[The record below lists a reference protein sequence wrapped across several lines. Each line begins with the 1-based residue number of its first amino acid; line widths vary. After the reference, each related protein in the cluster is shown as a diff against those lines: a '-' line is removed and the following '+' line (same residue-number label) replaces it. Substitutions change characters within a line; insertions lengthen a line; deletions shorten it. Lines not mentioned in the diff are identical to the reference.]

1 MTTNRT
7 GGANL
12 TAKFNGR
19 PAGSRG
25 SASGSH
31 ARPDDEDMTP
41 PSTTAQPV
49 LSSIKHVGSGLFAV
63 VLLGW
68 IALFPNYLVYTLSAA
83 IPVAFAGLGLLV
95 LQGWSRELSMATA
108 GLYATSLYCY
118 GYFARP
124 DSPESKLDREGLHI
138 PWVLAAIMAIA
149 IVTLLMAMIAG
160 ASVKLPGI
168 YLVILTLGLQLGIER
183 AIYPIGQLS
192 GGLSGG
198 NGGAPLS
205 TPRPY
210 FFGIDITSD
219 NAFYL
224 FCLGWLAVALMVL
237 KRLRHSPTG
246 LAFLLVGAD
255 RQAAAAVGIPP
266 VKFRLLA
273 FITSGLLAGMGGV
286 MACWL
291 FVTPP
296 VNLQYTVVTSLLML
310 SIPVLAGVDSMAWV
324 LVVVGALQVIP
335 VALERFHI
343 AIELM
348 AGSALLLGA
357 AFGARGIGGRAKDLH
372 RRVRYGDRM
381 TRTRRAKVSTDLL
394 RESTGLADD
403 SSGKLSPEQRA
414 ACLAVLEAWLP
425 PRPENPIAARAVDVR
440 RSFGGV
446 HALQGASIVVPAG
459 EMVGLIG
466 PNGAG
471 KTTLFDVISGFTT
484 ADSGRVELFG
494 QDVTKVKPWD
504 RSKLGMA
511 RTFQST
517 RVITELTVGENMLAG
532 AYHQIKPSVW
542 KFLIGWP
549 GAWQEMRRAEEA
561 AWAAARLLDVDR
573 YWDERT
579 GTLEFSARRRSE
591 IGRAL
596 LAGPRLL
603 LLDEPAAGL
612 DPASSSAMFSLIR
625 RLHKDLG
632 LTVLLVEH
640 YVKAVLDTCDLVYVL
655 AQGSVLSQ
663 GTPAHVANDP
673 DVRDRYL
680 GTRMLYLEPA
690 EGETGGL
697 TDAEYAEDESAHK

>member
-1 MTTNRT
+1 MSLNTNGKFTMT
-7 GGANL
+7 
-12 TAKFNGR
+12 K
-19 PAGSRG
+19 PSGSRG
-25 SASGSH
+25 AGSGTH
-31 ARPDDEDMTP
+31 ARDLPDGTVDEMVP
-41 PSTTAQPV
+41 PSTTSQPV
-49 LSSIKHVGSGLFAV
+49 LGSMRHIGSVALAIA
-63 VLLGW
+63 LIGW
-68 IALFPNYLVYTLSAA
+68 ISLFPNYLVYTLTAA

-95 LQGWSRELSMATA
+95 LQGWSRELSLATA

-124 DSPESKLDREGLHI
+124 DSPESKLDKEGLGI
-138 PWVLAAIMAIA
+138 PWVLAAIMAVA
-149 IVTLLMAMIAG
+149 VVTLLMAMIAG

-168 YLVILTLGLQLGIER
+168 YLVILTLGLQLFIER

-205 TPRPY
+205 TPRPE
-210 FFGIDITSD
+210 FFGLNIQSD

-224 FCLGWLAVALMVL
+224 FCLGWLAVTLMVL
-237 KRLRHSPTG
+237 VRLRHSPTG

-273 FITSGLLAGMGGV
+273 FVTSGLLAGLGGV

-335 VALERFHI
+335 VALERYHI
-343 AIELM
+343 AIEMM
-348 AGSALLLGA
+348 AGAALLLGA
-357 AFGARGIGGRAKDLH
+357 CFGARGVGGRSKDLV
-372 RRVRYGDRM
+372 RRVRFGDRI
-381 TRTRRAKVSTDLL
+381 TRTTRVKHSADTL
-394 RESTGLADD
+394 REHTGLAVDD
-403 SSGKLSPEQRA
+403 DFKLSPEQRN
-414 ACLAVLEAWLP
+414 ACLGVLEAWLP
-425 PRPENPIAARAVDVR
+425 PRPTGAIAAQTWDVK

-446 HALQGASIVVPAG
+446 HALQGASVIVPVG

-471 KTTLFDVISGFTT
+471 KTTLFDVISGFTIP
-484 ADSGRVELFG
+484 DSGRVELFG
-494 QDVTKVKPWD
+494 KDVTKTKPWD

-511 RTFQST
+511 RTFQTT

-532 AYHQIKPSVW
+532 AYHQIKAPAW

-549 GAWQEMRRAEEA
+549 GAWAEIRRAEEA

-663 GTPAHVANDP
+663 GTPRHVANDP
-673 DVRDRYL
+673 EVRDRYL
-680 GTRMLYLEPA
+680 GTRMLYLEEV

-697 TDAEYAEDESAHK
+697 TDEEFAEEH

>member
-1 MTTNRT
+1 MTLLDKFAPPAQAQP
-7 GGANL
+7 GG
-12 TAKFNGR
+12 
-19 PAGSRG
+19 
-25 SASGSH
+25 
-31 ARPDDEDMTP
+31 DEMVP

-49 LSSIKHVGSGLFAV
+49 ASSLRHIGSIVLMV
-63 VLLGW
+63 VLIGW
-68 IALFPNYLVYTLSAA
+68 ISVFPNYLVYTLTAA

-95 LQGWSRELSMATA
+95 LQGWSRELSLATA
-108 GLYATSLYCY
+108 GLFATSLYTY

-124 DSPESKLDREGLHI
+124 DAPESTLDKEGLGI
-138 PWVLAAIMAIA
+138 PWVIAALMAIG
-149 IVTLLMAMIAG
+149 IVTLLMAVIAG

-183 AIYPIGQLS
+183 AIFPIGQLS

-205 TPRPY
+205 TPRPE
-210 FFGIDITSD
+210 FFGLDIESD

-224 FCLGWLAVALMVL
+224 FCLGWLAVTLVALV
-237 KRLRHSPTG
+237 RLRHSPTG
-246 LAFLLVGAD
+246 LAFLLVGSD

-266 VKFRLLA
+266 AKFRLLA
-273 FITSGLLAGMGGV
+273 FVTSGLLAGMGGV

-310 SIPVLAGVDSMAWV
+310 SIPVLAGVDSIAWV
-324 LVVVGALQVIP
+324 LVVCAALQVIP
-335 VALERFHI
+335 VSLERYHI
-343 AIELM
+343 PIEAL
-348 AGSALLLGA
+348 AGGALLMGA
-357 AFGARGIGGRAKDLH
+357 AFGARGIGGRCKDLT
-372 RRVRYGDRM
+372 RRIKYGDRQ
-381 TRTRRAKVSTDLL
+381 TRTRRVKHSADIL
-394 RESTGLADD
+394 REHSGLGLEDD
-403 SSGKLSPEQRA
+403 DFKLSKEQRA
-414 ACLAVLEAWLP
+414 ACLAVLEQWLP
-425 PRPENPIAARAVDVR
+425 PRPQNPVAAQTYDVR

-446 HALQGASIVVPAG
+446 RALQGASIVVPAG

-471 KTTLFDVISGFTT
+471 KTTLFDVVSGFTVP
-484 ADSGRVELFG
+484 DSGRVELFG
-494 QDVTKVKPWD
+494 QDVTKTKPWD

-511 RTFQST
+511 RTFQTT

-532 AYHQIKPSVW
+532 AYTQIKPTVW
-542 KFLIGWP
+542 SFLLGRP
-549 GAWQEMRRAEEA
+549 GAWKEIRRAEEA

-579 GTLEFSARRRSE
+579 GTLEFSARRRAE

-596 LAGPRLL
+596 LSGPRLL

-655 AQGSVLSQ
+655 AEGSVLSQ
-663 GTPAHVANDP
+663 GTPTQVANDP
-673 DVRDRYL
+673 EVRDRYL
-680 GTRMLYLEPA
+680 GTRMLYLTTT
-690 EGETGGL
+690 EGDTGGL
-697 TDAEYAEDESAHK
+697 TDEEFAADEQSSPAH